1 MSSPL
6 PPSVPPSSERRSTVE
21 PGPRERRVEVVP
33 GPDTRGHLRRVW
45 DLAFIALRFIRR
57 HANNAYAT
65 FGIFILAGT
74 AIALLGTWAF
84 AEFAGRVASGGTQV
98 FDTAVLRWIGPRR
111 DPTLDA
117 LMLEITSLG
126 TASVVTMVVGVA
138 ALFLW
143 LNKHKHS
150 AILLFVSTFGGV
162 ILNNLLKLG
171 FSRPRPDIIPWGAK
185 ATFYSFPSGHAMSA
199 TVVYSTVAYLA
210 ARLQRTHAAR
220 ASIMFIAAIIIFII
234 CGSRVYLGVH
244 YPSDVVAGVIVG
256 LAWASF
262 CMATLE
268 AIQLYAR
275 RNAPEVLAE
284 ERPAPIHETKPSA
297 SV

>member
-1 MSSPL
+1 MLYAAMSSSL
-6 PPSVPPSSERRSTVE
+6 PPSIPPAPERRSAVE
-21 PGPRERRVEVVP
+21 PGPRERRVEVEP
-33 GPDTRGHLRRVW
+33 GPDTRGHLRRFW
-45 DLAFIALRFIRR
+45 DLAFITLRFIRR
-57 HANNAYAT
+57 HAHSAYAT
-65 FGIFILAGT
+65 FGIFVLAGV

-84 AEFAGRVASGGTQV
+84 AELAGHVTSGGTQA
-98 FDTAVLRWIGPRR
+98 FDDTVLRWMGARR
-111 DPTLDA
+111 TPGLDA
-117 LMLEITSLG
+117 VMLEITSLG

-150 AILLFVSTFGGV
+150 AILLFVSTLGGV

-171 FSRPRPDIIPWGAK
+171 FSRQRPDIIPWEAK

-220 ASIMFIAAIIIFII
+220 ASIMFIAAFIIFII

-284 ERPAPIHETKPSA
+284 EHPAPVHES
-297 SV
+297 